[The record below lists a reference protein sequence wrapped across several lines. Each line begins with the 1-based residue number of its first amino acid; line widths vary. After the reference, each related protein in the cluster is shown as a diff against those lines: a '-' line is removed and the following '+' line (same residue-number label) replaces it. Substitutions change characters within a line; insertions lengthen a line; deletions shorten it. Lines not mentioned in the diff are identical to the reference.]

1 MKSTL
6 CISALLLC
14 VLLVVLSSTT
24 SSSVVSAQDATT
36 ASPSSSSTSSASTW
50 DGKSAIPTLTGLSQ
64 TQEAYQLQVWA
75 FIVVLVIGLL
85 GFTTMASIDYS
96 DDALL
101 TSAPDNSKME

>member
-1 MKSTL
+1 MKSIL
-6 CISALLLC
+6 CISTLLLC

-24 SSSVVSAQDATT
+24 SVVSAQDATT
-36 ASPSSSSTSSASTW
+36 ASPSSTSTSASTW